1 MFRLRGKFYYFTFGF
16 DCTYLI
22 TLDLLK
28 GDTVF

>member
-1 MFRLRGKFYYFTFGF
+1 MFRLCGKFHYLTFGF
-16 DCTYLI
+16 DYTNLI